1 METKRPVSNA
11 LIHVTNMTGG
21 QSSEI
26 KHDITSGNHLKKRRK
41 KFLNTSRRKHIFVVY
56 GGDYY
61 RLLTPGTYKVTAYKE
76 GYLPHSKLVTVTN
89 PPYTEAQRVDFPL
102 KPLTVNRFFFV

>member
-1 METKRPVSNA
+1 MQTKRPVSNA
-11 LIHVTNMTGG
+11 VIHVTNMTGG
-21 QSSEI
+21 HTSEI
-26 KHDITSGNHLKKRRK
+26 KHDITSGNRRINYFYIKRRK
-41 KFLNTSRRKHIFVVY
+41 KFILVY

-76 GYLPHSKLVTVTN
+76 GYLPHSKLVTVIN

-102 KPLTVNRFFFV
+102 KPLTVN